1 MKTLLIVED
10 ELRIRALL
18 RDYLTIEN
26 YTIIEASNG
35 NEGLHL
41 FKQNKIDLI
50 ILDIMMPGLNGLT
63 LTQEIRK
70 ASSVPIILLTAK
82 SQEEDKLLGYEL
94 GADDYVTKPFSPKVL
109 VAKIKA
115 LLKRTSKE
123 TNLTVLELGKLSLNK
138 DSMDVSIEDK
148 PINLTPKEFEL
159 LVFLTD
165 NINIVL
171 SRDTI
176 LDGVWGFDY
185 YGDSRVVDTTIKR
198 LREKLTMASEYIVT
212 VRGSGYKFEV
222 KDA

>member
-10 ELRIRALL
+10 ELRIRSLL
-18 RDYLTIEN
+18 RDYLTVEN

-41 FKQNKIDLI
+41 FKQNKVDLI

-138 DSMDVSIEDK
+138 DSMDVSVEDK
-148 PINLTPKEFEL
+148 PVSLTPKEFEL

-171 SRDTI
+171 SRDSI

-198 LREKLTMASEYIVT
+198 LREKLTTASEYIVT

>member
-198 LREKLTMASEYIVT
+198 LREKLTMVSEYIVT

>member
-10 ELRIRALL
+10 ELRIRSLL

-41 FKQNKIDLI
+41 FKQNKVDLI

-138 DSMDVSIEDK
+138 DSMDVSVEDK
-148 PINLTPKEFEL
+148 SINLTPKEFEL

-171 SRDTI
+171 SRDTM

-198 LREKLTMASEYIVT
+198 LREKLTTASEYIVT

>member
-1 MKTLLIVED
+1 MKNLLIVED

-26 YTIIEASNG
+26 YNIIEASNG
-35 NEGLHL
+35 NEGLYL
-41 FKQNKIDLI
+41 FKQNTIDLV

-70 ASSVPIILLTAK
+70 NSSVPIILLTAK

-94 GADDYVTKPFSPKVL
+94 GADDYVTKPFSPKIL

-123 TNLTVLELGKLSLNK
+123 ANLTILELGKLKINK
-138 DSMDVSIEDK
+138 DSMDVTVDGEY
-148 PINLTPKEFEL
+148 INLTPKEFEL
-159 LVFLTD
+159 LIYLTE

-171 SRDTI
+171 SRDSI
-176 LDGVWGFDY
+176 LDGAWGFDY
-185 YGDSRVVDTTIKR
+185 YGDIRVVDTTIKR
-198 LREKLTMASEYIVT
+198 LREKLNTASEYIVT

-222 KDA
+222 K

>member
-10 ELRIRALL
+10 ELRIRSLL

-41 FKQNKIDLI
+41 FKQNKVDLI

-138 DSMDVSIEDK
+138 DSMDVSVENK

-198 LREKLTMASEYIVT
+198 LREKLTTASEYIVT
-212 VRGSGYKFEV
+212 VRGIGYKFEV